1 VQDNARPPETSAADT
16 PPADSAQ
23 TDPALATAGT
33 GAHDLQPRP
42 LDLVSPQF
50 TLRAVVTGMLL
61 GGAFSVCNVYAGL
74 RVGMAFNMSVPAIL
88 LSYGIWSLLHV
99 ASGRRVRPLGILE
112 NNISQTGC
120 SAGALVASAGLTAPI
135 PALAMMTGQALPWDT
150 LALWVFSVCL
160 VGIAVGVGLRRQM
173 LLVDKLPFAVGI
185 ASAET
190 LREMYGRGREALARV
205 LVLVA
210 GAVVAA
216 AFKLAETIWS
226 LTPLSIP
233 ARLRGF
239 SLQSLTLGL
248 DPTLLLYGVGGLI
261 GLRTGISLLIGAILA
276 WGVIAPPLLH
286 SGHIRLT
293 VTQPLPVLPSGVV
306 FAPEPTGYMKYEARK
321 QCLQWKGIMSSA
333 ERDELLALSAEPP
346 YQQAV
351 RQIYDKSQ
359 IAAAEPSFRDMLQWT
374 LWPGV
379 TLMVVASLVSFGF
392 SWRSIWAA
400 LTGVR
405 RLDRLAAAEPGGVR
419 RRLFIGILVVA
430 LGLSVGLQVSLF
442 AIVGWAAVAS
452 VLLSF
457 VLALVGARVSGE
469 TGITPVA
476 PMGKVSQVLF
486 GAVIPQSPAPN
497 LMAANVTGG
506 AASQCADLLH
516 DYKCGYLIGASP
528 RWQTLAQIG
537 GALAG
542 ALVASAAYLALVRR
556 PAEQLLTAELPAPG
570 VAGMKAVA
578 ELFQVGFR
586 ALPSGTGFAMLIAAA
601 VGILLPI
608 IERLVPPAVH
618 RWLPSAASIGMAF
631 VLSASVS
638 FALFIGGL
646 VAFVLGKWCKGWTA
660 RFLLPICAGLIAGES
675 ITGVGVAL
683 FKIARPWVESLL
695 DRYA

>member
-1 VQDNARPPETSAADT
+1 MQDNAKPPETSAADT
-16 PPADSAQ
+16 PPAVSAQ
-23 TDPALATAGT
+23 TDPAIATADT

-74 RVGMAFNMSVPAIL
+74 RVGLAFNMSIPAIL

-135 PALAMMTGQALPWDT
+135 PALAIMTGQTLPWHY

-190 LREMYGRGREALARV
+190 LREMYARGREALARV

-216 AFKLAETIWS
+216 AFKLGETIWS
-226 LTPLSIP
+226 LRPLSVP
-233 ARLRGF
+233 ARLKGF
-239 SLQSLTLGL
+239 SLQSLTFGFE
-248 DPTLLLYGVGGLI
+248 PTLLLYGVGGLI
-261 GLRTGISLLIGAILA
+261 GLRTGLSLLVGAVLA
-276 WGVIAPPLLH
+276 WGVLAPPLLH
-286 SGHIRLT
+286 SGDMRLT
-293 VTQPLPVLPSGVV
+293 VTQPLPVLPQGVV
-306 FAPEPTGYMKYEARK
+306 FPPEPTGFMKYDARH
-321 QCLQWKGIMSSA
+321 QCLEWKGIMSEA
-333 ERDELLALSAEPP
+333 ERGELLALSADAS
-346 YQQAV
+346 YQEAV
-351 RQIYDKSQ
+351 RQIYDKSR
-359 IAAAEPSFRDMLQWT
+359 ITAAVPSFRDMVQWT

-379 TLMVVASLVSFGF
+379 TLMVVASLVSFSF

-400 LTGVR
+400 LTGMR
-405 RLDRLAAAEPGGVR
+405 RRAGSAAIEPGGAKR
-419 RRLFIGILVVA
+419 RFFIGALLAALV
-430 LGLSVGLQVSLF
+430 LSVWLQMSLF
-442 AIVGWAAVAS
+442 AIVGWAAVAG
-452 VLLSF
+452 VLLAF

-497 LMAANVTGG
+497 LMSANVTSG

-542 ALVASAAYLALVRR
+542 ALVASAAYLALVRS

-586 ALPSGTGFAMLIAAA
+586 ALPSGTGVAMLIAAA

-608 IERLVPPAVH
+608 IERLAPPPVR
-618 RWLPSAASIGMAF
+618 RWMPSAASIGMAF

-638 FALFIGGL
+638 FALFVGAL
-646 VAFVLGKWCKGWTA
+646 AAFALGKWCKGWTA

-683 FKIARPWVESLL
+683 LKIARPWVESLL
-695 DRYA
+695 DRYS

>member
-1 VQDNARPPETSAADT
+1 
-16 PPADSAQ
+16 
-23 TDPALATAGT
+23 
-33 GAHDLQPRP
+33 LQPSP
-42 LDLVSPQF
+42 LDLASPQF

-74 RVGMAFNMSVPAIL
+74 RVGLAFNMSIPAIL
-88 LSYGIWSLLHV
+88 LSYGLWSLVHV
-99 ASGRRVRPLGILE
+99 TSGRRVRPLGILE
-112 NNISQTGC
+112 TNISQTSG

-135 PALAMMTGQALPWDT
+135 PALALMTGQTLPWHT

-190 LREMYGRGREALARV
+190 LREMYARGREALARV
-205 LVLVA
+205 LVLIA

-216 AFKLAETIWS
+216 AFTLGGAIWALKTVTIPGRLKGFTLAS
-226 LTPLSIP
+226 LT
-233 ARLRGF
+233 F
-239 SLQSLTLGL
+239 GL
-248 DPTLLLYGVGGLI
+248 EPSLLLYGVGGLI

-276 WGVIAPPLLH
+276 WGVIAPSLLH

-293 VTQPLPVLPSGVV
+293 VTQPLSVLPDGVR
-306 FAPEPTGYMKYEARK
+306 FAPEPASYMKYDVRRHYLE
-321 QCLQWKGIMSSA
+321 WKGIMSAA
-333 ERDELLALSAEPP
+333 ERDELLALSADAA
-346 YQQAV
+346 YQEGV
-351 RQIYDKSQ
+351 RQVYTRSQ
-359 IAAAEPSFRDMLQWT
+359 IAAARPNFSDMRQWT

-392 SWRSIWAA
+392 SWRSVWAA
-400 LTGVR
+400 LAGMR
-405 RLDRLAAAEPGGVR
+405 GRNGPAAAEPGGVKR
-419 RRLFIGILVVA
+419 RFFLGALVVA
-430 LGLSVGLQVSLF
+430 LVLSVWLQMSLF

-457 VLALVGARVSGE
+457 ALALVGARVSGE
-469 TGITPVA
+469 MGMTPVG
-476 PMGKVSQVLF
+476 PMGKVSQILF
-486 GAVIPQSPAPN
+486 GVLVPQSPAPN

-528 RWQTLAQIG
+528 RWQTLAQVG

-542 ALVASAAYLALVRR
+542 ALVASVAYLALIRN
-556 PAEQLLTAELPAPG
+556 PAEQLMTAEFPAPG

-578 ELFQVGFR
+578 DLFQVGFR
-586 ALPSGTGFAMLIAAA
+586 ALPSGAGLAMLIAAA
-601 VGILLPI
+601 VGIVLPI
-608 IERLVPPAVH
+608 VERLAPPPVR

-638 FALFIGGL
+638 FALFVGGL
-646 VAFVLGKWCKGWTA
+646 VAFVLGKWCQGWAA

-683 FKIARPWVESLL
+683 FKMWRA
-695 DRYA
+695 